1 MAAWRYE
8 MSPLV
13 LKKYFTHSLRSLM
26 KYFSTLEEKFRISVR
41 PCNILCFFHLLLI
54 KVLWDCFGEPLIQL
68 LHYFTDA
75 KHTKLLLLLDSSLNV
90 HVFPR
95 TSEAKEIVSK
105 AASSIFFFLA
115 DKEKGDIRGYM
126 LLSDAG
132 KSGFHVREMWNVN
145 IPRASQVIS
154 NIGNNRATS

>member
-54 KVLWDCFGEPLIQL
+54 NPLSPNSDQDQFSPNNIHTL
-68 LHYFTDA
+68 STD
-75 KHTKLLLLLDSSLNV
+75 KL
-90 HVFPR
+90 
-95 TSEAKEIVSK
+95 
-105 AASSIFFFLA
+105 
-115 DKEKGDIRGYM
+115 
-126 LLSDAG
+126 
-132 KSGFHVREMWNVN
+132 
-145 IPRASQVIS
+145 
-154 NIGNNRATS
+154 

>member
-1 MAAWRYE
+1 M
-8 MSPLV
+8 
-13 LKKYFTHSLRSLM
+13 
-26 KYFSTLEEKFRISVR
+26 
-41 PCNILCFFHLLLI
+41 
-54 KVLWDCFGEPLIQL
+54 
-68 LHYFTDA
+68 
-75 KHTKLLLLLDSSLNV
+75 NV

-145 IPRASQVIS
+145 IPRTSQVIS
-154 NIGNNRATS
+154 NIGNKRATS

>member
-1 MAAWRYE
+1 MY
-8 MSPLV
+8 P
-13 LKKYFTHSLRSLM
+13 
-26 KYFSTLEEKFRISVR
+26 I
-41 PCNILCFFHLLLI
+41 
-54 KVLWDCFGEPLIQL
+54 

-95 TSEAKEIVSK
+95 TAEAKEIVSK

-115 DKEKGDIRGYM
+115 DKENGDIRGYM

-145 IPRASQVIS
+145 IPRSSQTIS
-154 NIGNNRATS
+154 SIGNKRTAS